1 MSIQQVTIGYD
12 EAHEIAEDLGADLRP
27 DYSAGGTIGQG
38 CLGLVTN
45 DPLKLMFKIGQR
57 RVSLP
62 RQPVTSALPWE
73 DAQLDGMGLS
83 YVIYWP
89 GIEVESEL
97 VADNRSG
104 VEDVRHNGVGASGW
118 GW

>member
-1 MSIQQVTIGYD
+1 
-12 EAHEIAEDLGADLRP
+12 
-27 DYSAGGTIGQG
+27 
-38 CLGLVTN
+38 
-45 DPLKLMFKIGQR
+45 
-57 RVSLP
+57 
-62 RQPVTSALPWE
+62 
-73 DAQLDGMGLS
+73 MGLS